1 MRSTIYT
8 TTRASLST
16 SIVAGIE
23 TDVSHIFDKP
33 SASLSSS
40 EAQKVFIRAI
50 EGGQLPLV
58 GTQFANNPNVAVT
71 DPNDAN
77 VGRINP
83 KLSSLQ
89 DIRTIRPSH
98 FTKLTLMQST
108 MLIQLYLHLVKQD

>member
-1 MRSTIYT
+1 MNY
-8 TTRASLST
+8 RASLST

-33 SASLSSS
+33 SASLSAS

-58 GTQFANNPNVAVT
+58 GSQFANNASVAVT
-71 DPNDAN
+71 DPTDLN

-83 KLSSLQ
+83 NVEFFARYQNNK
-89 DIRTIRPSH
+89 TI
-98 FTKLTLMQST
+98 TLHQT
-108 MLIQLYLHLVKQD
+108 YGRGT